1 MPSPG
6 KASTLFQLHPRLSIV
21 IIFAQSLMIILIIVT
36 QPKYCWWSTFPRH
49 PSPPPPPLGCWW
61 TSPASWSGS
70 PAAWPRPAHSF
81 CSSSHLWGSSAP
93 QRLCFLFASF
103 LVEECQDVQISTAPS
118 SGARCPERC
127 HCAQNWGTSWIREQ
141 NCSSYTHF
149 SWFEVIDCWNC
160 FNLCVECFPVSGEAR
175 IDWIELD
182 FQTTGTEYW
191 HIEQSLYCLVFTYSW
206 FPKLHSVLSCIKTMV
221 WWQISTG
228 NTTQKA

>member
-81 CSSSHLWGSSAP
+81 CSPSHLWGSSAP

-127 HCAQNWGTSWIREQ
+127 HCAQNWGTSWTVLLIPTSLDLR
-141 NCSSYTHF
+141 SL
-149 SWFEVIDCWNC
+149 I
-160 FNLCVECFPVSGEAR
+160 VEIALTSV
-175 IDWIELD
+175 LNV
-182 FQTTGTEYW
+182 FQ
-191 HIEQSLYCLVFTYSW
+191 CLVKPELTGSSW
-206 FPKLHSVLSCIKTMV
+206 IFKPQVR
-221 WWQISTG
+221 STDTL
-228 NTTQKA
+228 NSLCTV